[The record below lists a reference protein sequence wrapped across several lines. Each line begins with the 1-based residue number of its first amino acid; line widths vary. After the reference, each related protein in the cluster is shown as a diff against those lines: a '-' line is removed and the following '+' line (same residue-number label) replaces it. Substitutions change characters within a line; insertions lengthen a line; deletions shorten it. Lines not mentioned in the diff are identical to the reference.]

1 MMRDGIS
8 RHTQNMVRIKNL
20 FEVLLL
26 MRYLITQKEMKKQ
39 RTLTTIGRKSELILK
54 KIEMILPKI
63 SQSVYK
69 NYVCVQNLQSVRYE
83 TTSVIKESSKR
94 QAQYC
99 VRPK

>member
-26 MRYLITQKEMKKQ
+26 MRYLITQKEMRKQ